1 MFQKSAPFEPIT
13 QCIGPHKKVLVHG
26 SAEFCLELIKDIIKS
41 YKIMHFQ
48 DTFSNSNIAA

>member
-26 SAEFCLELIKDIIKS
+26 SAEFCLELIKDIILT
-41 YKIMHFQ
+41 YKIMDLH
-48 DTFSNSNIAA
+48 DTFSSSEIAV